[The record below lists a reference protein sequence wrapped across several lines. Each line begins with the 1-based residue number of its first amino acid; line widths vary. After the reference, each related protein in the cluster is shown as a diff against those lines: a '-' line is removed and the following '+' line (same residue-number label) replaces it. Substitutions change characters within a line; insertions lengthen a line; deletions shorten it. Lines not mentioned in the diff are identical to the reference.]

1 MRRAPVLV
9 LGMVLLLATACSEDP
24 SRLAGP
30 TWILDPSTIAAL
42 GIQVPAGTRVDIRF
56 EDGRASGTAGCNT
69 YSATYRADGADLSFD
84 QIVATTRACD
94 DALTALETDYLDRLA
109 QTDSFQFS
117 GSGASLILSGSS
129 KPLGYTAEGSVP
141 DRD

>member
-1 MRRAPVLV
+1 M
-9 LGMVLLLATACSEDP
+9 
-24 SRLAGP
+24 
-30 TWILDPSTIAAL
+30 
-42 GIQVPAGTRVDIRF
+42 PAGTRVDIRF

-69 YSATYRADGADLSFD
+69 YTASYRADGADLSFD

-94 DALTALETDYLDRLA
+94 GALTALETDYLDRLA

-129 KPLGYTAEGSVP
+129 RPLGYTAEGSVP

>member
-9 LGMVLLLATACSEDP
+9 LGLLLLIATSCSEDP
-24 SRLAGP
+24 ARLVGP

-56 EDGRASGTAGCNT
+56 EDGQASGTAGCNT
-69 YSATYRADGADLSFD
+69 YSATYVADGADLTFD
-84 QIVATTRACD
+84 RIVATTRACD

-109 QTDSFQFS
+109 QTDSFQFG
-117 GSGASLILSGSS
+117 GSGASLVLSGSS
-129 KPLGYTAEGSVP
+129 EPLGFTAEGSVP